1 MRLTINGIDNI
12 TGKPVGVW
20 EIAQVCQWD
29 WKYTF
34 ELLNPQTRQIKTL
47 TLQRESEGESIWNLS
62 DETNKLVIK
71 VRTDEIKNEFQM
83 RYQMFKYITESQTGY
98 VWSLK

>member
-1 MRLTINGIDNI
+1 MRLTIKEINTIK
-12 TGKPVGVW
+12 GKGVGEWYIEEV
-20 EIAQVCQWD
+20 AQWD
-29 WKYTF
+29 WKYVF
-34 ELLNPQTRQIKTL
+34 ELIHPERREIKTL
-47 TLQRESEGESIWNLS
+47 TLQRESESKGFWNLS